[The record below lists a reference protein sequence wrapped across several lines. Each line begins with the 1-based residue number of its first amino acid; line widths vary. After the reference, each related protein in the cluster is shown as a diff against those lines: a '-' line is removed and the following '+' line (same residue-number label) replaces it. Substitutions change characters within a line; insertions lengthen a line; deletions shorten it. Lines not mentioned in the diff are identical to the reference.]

1 MRFFRLPLFVLP
13 STGLPTSNT
22 FLEERGGIVGGYSW
36 ELLVGVFHPVL
47 QILTLFDTKKWH
59 FPHPFSDLAYAEIML
74 TLLKLEHQQKDF
86 SKSFSN
92 CHSPITLSFL
102 FIYNWNDKYFHT
114 FIHSRSFLETYTRLQ
129 TKMGKVCTAQK
140 GEWVGEG
147 EREKSAKG
155 TRSPH
160 PPPFPFPSIPYPLST
175 PAKISPAMY
184 KPLQK

>member
-22 FLEERGGIVGGYSW
+22 FLEERGRIVGGYSW
-36 ELLVGVFHPVL
+36 ELLVGVFHTVL
-47 QILTLFDTKKWH
+47 QILTLFETKKWH

-86 SKSFSN
+86 SKSISN
-92 CHSPITLSFL
+92 CHSLITLSFL
-102 FIYNWNDKYFHT
+102 FSYNWSDKYFHT

-140 GEWVGEG
+140 GEGME
-147 EREKSAKG
+147 EKGKKAQKG
-155 TRSPH
+155 PALPTRPPSPSH
-160 PPPFPFPSIPYPLST
+160 QSPTPFRRPLGRLRT
-175 PAKISPAMY
+175 YIRF
-184 KPLQK
+184 